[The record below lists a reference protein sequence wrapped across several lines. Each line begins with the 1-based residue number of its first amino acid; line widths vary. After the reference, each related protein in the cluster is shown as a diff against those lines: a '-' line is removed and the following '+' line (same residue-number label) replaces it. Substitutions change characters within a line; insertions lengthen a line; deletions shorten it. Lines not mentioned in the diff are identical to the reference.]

1 MKKLLF
7 LAAFALLPLCAGAQ
21 ETAPAQT
28 VQSTNHETLDSTVVT
43 AFRAGV
49 RTPVAHTDLSKEEL
63 HSASTLSSLPMALS
77 LQPSVV
83 SMNEGGTGLGYS
95 KMRLRGSDPT
105 RINVTVNGITLND
118 AESQEV
124 FWVNIPGLSG
134 MLNSVQLQ
142 RGIGTSV
149 NGPGAFGGSL
159 NLQTALPQ
167 GKPYGEVELSAGSYM
182 TGIVSAAVGSG
193 RLANGLSLD
202 VRYSYNKTD
211 GYLDNAWA
219 RLHSLF
225 GGVSWL
231 KGSNSLKFNYILGS
245 QHSGITWEGCPPDM
259 LETNRRYNPTVCRGQ
274 IDGYQGDSD
283 NYIQQHFQGVFT
295 HQFSP
300 YLVWTSTLHYTD
312 GAGYYENYKS
322 KNKETGVKGDFWLRQ
337 AMDNGYYAANT
348 ALKWTS
354 PNLSLIADFS
364 YSYYNGDH
372 FGFYCNADGT
382 QDDSYY
388 LNNGKKGDLATFLRG
403 EWRLAR
409 VLNLYADLQYRN
421 IGQIIT
427 GDDKDHVSLSFGR
440 TYNFFNPKGGISWQL
455 TPAGSL
461 YASVAVGH
469 REPSRSD
476 IKESIKS
483 GREDEI
489 RPERMLDYE
498 FGYNYA
504 GNRFAFGANF
514 YLMEYK
520 DQLIA
525 TGLLSETGYAI
536 KQNVPQSYRRGV
548 ELTAG
553 AQFTPWLR
561 AEGNLTLSRNKI
573 LNYTQYVDV
582 YDNTDDWNLVGQ
594 KTEHYNKTD
603 ILLSP
608 RAIGMAALTLTPLK
622 SLEFKLAWKY
632 VGKQYWDNTSS
643 EERMLKAYDTFS
655 LQGHYAL
662 TDNVKMSIFV
672 DNLLSRKYEADAW
685 VYRAEFQDGS
695 APYTEAG
702 LFPQA
707 PCNAIFKLTVTF

>member
-1 MKKLLF
+1 MKKLFL
-7 LAAFALLPLCAGAQ
+7 LAAMALLPLCAKAQ
-21 ETAPAQT
+21 DEKTE
-28 VQSTNHETLDSTVVT
+28 SLDSTVVT
-43 AFRAGV
+43 AFRAGT
-49 RTPVAHTDLSKEEL
+49 RTPVAHTDLSKKEL

-105 RINVTVNGITLND
+105 RINVTINGITRND

-149 NGPGAFGGSL
+149 NGPGAFGGSI
-159 NLQTALPQ
+159 NMQTALPQ
-167 GKPYGEVELSAGSYM
+167 GQPYGEVELSSGSYR
-182 TGIVSAAVGSG
+182 TAIVSAAAGSG

-202 VRYSYNKTD
+202 LRYSYNQTE

-225 GGVSWL
+225 GGVSYL
-231 KGSNSLKFNYILGS
+231 HGNNSLKLNYILGV
-245 QHSGITWEGCPPDM
+245 QHSGITWEGCPPEM
-259 LETNRRYNPTVCRGQ
+259 LETNRRYNPTVCKGQ

-283 NYIQQHFQGVFT
+283 NYIQQHVQGVFT

-300 YLVWTSTLHYTD
+300 NLVWTTTLHYTD
-312 GAGYYENYKS
+312 GVGYYENYKS
-322 KNKETGVKGDFWLRQ
+322 KNKETGVKGDFWLEQ
-337 AMDNGYYAANT
+337 AMDNGYWASNT
-348 ALKWTS
+348 ALKWSAPRLTA
-354 PNLSLIADFS
+354 IADLA

-372 FGFYCNADGT
+372 FGFYKNADGT
-382 QDDSYY
+382 QDPSYY
-388 LNNGKKGDLATFLRG
+388 LNNGKKHDLATFLRG
-403 EWRLAR
+403 EWRPAER
-409 VLNLYADLQYRN
+409 LNIYADLQYRH
-421 IGQIIT
+421 IAQVIT
-427 GDDKDHVSLSFGR
+427 GDDKDHVSLAFDR
-440 TYNFFNPKGGISWQL
+440 DYDFFNPKGGFSWQL
-455 TPAGSL
+455 TRSGSL
-461 YASVAVGH
+461 YASVAMGH

-504 GNRFAFGANF
+504 GTRFALGANV

-520 DQLIA
+520 DQLLA

-536 KQNVPQSYRRGV
+536 KQNVPRSYRRGI

-553 AQFTPWLR
+553 AQVFSWLR
-561 AEGNLTLSRNKI
+561 AEGNLTLSTNKI
-573 LNYTQYVDV
+573 LDYTNYVDL
-582 YDNTDDWNLVGQ
+582 YDNSTDWNFVGQ
-594 KTEHYNKTD
+594 QKEHFDKTD

-608 RAIGMAALTLTPLK
+608 RAIGMAALTFTPLK
-622 SLEFKLAWKY
+622 ALEIKLSWKY
-632 VGKQYWDNTSS
+632 VGKQYWDNTAS
-643 EERMLKAYDTFS
+643 EERMLKAYDIFA
-655 LQGHYAL
+655 LQAHYAL

-685 VYRAEFQDGS
+685 VYRAVFQNGDT
-695 APYTEAG
+695 YTEAG

>member
-1 MKKLLF
+1 MKRFFL

-21 ETAPAQT
+21 DAQDEK
-28 VQSTNHETLDSTVVT
+28 VETLDSTVVT
-43 AFRAGV
+43 AFRAGA
-49 RTPVAHTDLSKEEL
+49 RTPVAHTDISKTAL
-63 HSASTLSSLPMALS
+63 KSVSTLSSLPMALS

-95 KMRLRGSDPT
+95 KMRLRGSDAT

-149 NGPGAFGGSL
+149 NGPGAFGGSI
-159 NLQTALPQ
+159 NMQTALPQ
-167 GKPYGEVELSAGSYM
+167 GQPYGEVELSAGSYR
-182 TGIVSAAVGSG
+182 TAIVSAAAGSG
-193 RLANGLSLD
+193 RMANGLSLD
-202 VRYSYNKTD
+202 LRYSYNQTE

-219 RLHSLF
+219 RLNSFF

-231 KGSNSLKFNYILGS
+231 KGNNSLKFNYILGS
-245 QHSGITWEGCPPDM
+245 QHSGITWEGCPPEM
-259 LETNRRYNPTVCRGQ
+259 LETNRRYNPTVCKGQ
-274 IDGYQGDSD
+274 MEGYQGDSD

-295 HQFSP
+295 HQFSSS
-300 YLVWTSTLHYTD
+300 LVWTSTLHYTD
-312 GAGYYENYKS
+312 GSGYYENYKS

-337 AMDNGYYAANT
+337 AMANGYYAANT
-348 ALKWTS
+348 ALKWNT
-354 PNLSLIADFS
+354 PGLSVIADLA

-388 LNNGKKGDLATFLRG
+388 LNNGKKGDLATFIRG
-403 EWRLAR
+403 EWRPAEA
-409 VLNLYADLQYRN
+409 LNLYADLQYRN
-421 IGQIIT
+421 IAQTIS
-427 GDDKDHVSLSFGR
+427 GDDKDHVSLAFER
-440 TYNFFNPKGGISWQL
+440 NYNFFNPKGGVSWQV
-455 TPAGSL
+455 TPAGNL
-461 YASVAVGH
+461 YASVAMGH

-498 FGYNYA
+498 FGYNHTGSRIA
-504 GNRFAFGANF
+504 LGVNV

-520 DQLIA
+520 DQLLA

-536 KQNVPQSYRRGV
+536 KQNVPKSYRRGV

-553 AQFTPWLR
+553 AQATPWLK
-561 AEGNLTLSRNKI
+561 AEGNLTLSTNKI
-573 LNYTQYVDV
+573 LDYTQYVDI
-582 YDNTDDWNLVGQ
+582 YDNPDYDTGWNYVGQ
-594 KTEHYNKTD
+594 KAEHYDKTD

-608 RAIGMAALTLTPLK
+608 RAIGMAALTFTPLK
-622 SLEFKLAWKY
+622 DLEFKLSWKY
-632 VGKQYWDNTSS
+632 VGKQYWDNTAS

-685 VYRAEFQDGS
+685 VYRAVFQDGS

-707 PCNAIFKLTVTF
+707 PCNAIFKLTVNF